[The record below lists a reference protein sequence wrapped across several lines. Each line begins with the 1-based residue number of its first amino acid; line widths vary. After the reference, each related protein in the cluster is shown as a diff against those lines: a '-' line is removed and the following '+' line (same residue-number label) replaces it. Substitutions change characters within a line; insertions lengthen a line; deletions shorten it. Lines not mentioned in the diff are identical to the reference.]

1 MRLTMY
7 TDYGLRTLARLA
19 AEPERIFSIDE
30 IAKEFAASRNHLV
43 KVIRDLARS
52 GVLEAQHGST
62 ARGFRLARD
71 PKTITIGEI
80 VRLLESRKALLD
92 CSRSQDAVCSPT
104 KQCRLNTQ
112 LTAARE
118 AFLRE
123 LDTTTLFECALA
135 PASRSYEKHRS
146 GMDQDAASDYL

>member
-7 TDYGLRTLARLA
+7 TDYGLQTLTRLA
-19 AEPERIFSIDE
+19 AEPERVFSIDE

-43 KVIRDLARS
+43 KVIRDLAQC

-71 PKTITIGEI
+71 PKMITLGEI
-80 VRLLESRKALLD
+80 VRLLESRKATLECLRAEEAT
-92 CSRSQDAVCSPT
+92 CPPSER
-104 KQCRLNTQ
+104 CRLSKKLN
-112 LTAARE
+112 AARE

-123 LDTTTLFECALA
+123 LDTTTLFDCALV
-135 PASRSYEKHRS
+135 PRNRTQDKHTAETRH
-146 GMDQDAASDYL
+146 GATSDCV